1 MQIINLISNCSE
13 EHAATVLVSNKT
25 LKELKTMQYSGG
37 FLRFNLSI
45 QEDNVPYRSKPMDY
59 SILSSFLSRVFTLN
73 QLTKPKK
80 P

>member
-13 EHAATVLVSNKT
+13 EHTATVLVSNKT

-45 QEDNVPYRSKPMDY
+45 QEDNVPYRSKPRDY
-59 SILSSFLSRVFTLN
+59 SILSSFLSKVF
-73 QLTKPKK
+73 TKPKTTQ